1 MQSKIKPYGV
11 ALYTLLSMYRLC
23 LGMSREHVS
32 LMSKIGQSMKNY
44 YADEF
49 GKAIKS
55 DMMLFDEPDAMIHLI
70 IMELGAKALSDVV
83 IPIFEEVGCDCSDC
97 RPKSEWAE
105 KWA

>member
-1 MQSKIKPYGV
+1 V

-23 LGMSREHVS
+23 LSMSREHVT
-32 LMSKIGQSMKNY
+32 LLCKIGNSMKNY
-44 YADEF
+44 YSDEF

-55 DMMLFDEPDAMIHLI
+55 DMLLFDEPDAMIHLI
-70 IMELGAKALSDVV
+70 IMELGAKALCEVV

-97 RPKSEWAE
+97 RPTSKWAE